1 MDKIIVYSKS
11 HTRKNT
17 KQNEE
22 AMTWAKAPQ
31 KFETSSVLMYNAMKV
46 PVAETYRWDKDLKTL
61 LFSAFEFTRITL
73 CTV

>member
-46 PVAETYRWDKDLKTL
+46 PVAETYR
-61 LFSAFEFTRITL
+61 
-73 CTV
+73 